1 MPAPFGAGI
10 KPHAPSKA
18 EGNERTKEKTMK
30 INLKNEGKTE
40 AALAAVNGKA
50 GAHVICDVE
59 QLEDLAERAELELER
74 RGVTKAERPGCGLEF
89 VPAGPSANYKY
100 TYISTRVV
108 LTRGNRDWF
117 LTECGRFEG
126 WPGQGE
132 LFNLRVTESA
142 LEQIKRAAVSGLVS
156 ADGKALVNIEK
167 SLQDKI
173 FEQSREFQSAI
184 KELNKQLEHERRER
198 KAAQRTIA
206 RLGGVDA

>member
-1 MPAPFGAGI
+1 
-10 KPHAPSKA
+10 
-18 EGNERTKEKTMK
+18 MK
-30 INLKNEGKTE
+30 INLKNEAKIE

-74 RGVTKAERPGCGLEF
+74 RGVTKAERSGCGMEF
-89 VPAGPSANYKY
+89 IPAGPSSSYKY

-108 LTRGNRDWF
+108 LTRGSKDWF

-132 LFNLRVTESA
+132 LFKLRVTESA
-142 LEQIKRAAVSGLVS
+142 LEQIKRAALADLVG
-156 ADGKALVNIEK
+156 ADGRALVDDAALTEQ
-167 SLQDKI
+167 LQH
-173 FEQSREFQSAI
+173 A
-184 KELNKQLEHERRER
+184 RREWE
-198 KAAQRTIA
+198 AAQRTIA